1 MNNNDTV
8 QHKLPY
14 TREFPQDLSKEQLL
28 REAEK
33 VIAQSE
39 RVKCI
44 VDSPGSLA
52 GVRLQEKQFEGD
64 FVEVIRIIRKSFNF
78 FSTSSPFFTRSKI

>member
-8 QHKLPY
+8 QHKPLY
-14 TREFPQDLSKEQLL
+14 TRQLPQDLSKEQLL

-39 RVKCI
+39 RVKCT

-64 FVEVIRIIRKSFNF
+64 FVEVIRIIRISTVSF
-78 FSTSSPFFTRSKI
+78 I